1 MTWDGTPWCLWW
13 RCRPRPP
20 PATHFQYKINKF
32 SSDINISHQDSQDN
46 FLRNIKHKVC
56 TYKRF
61 CDLLYYVV
69 CCLLQKVKDL
79 QKKWIIC
86 DQFNIKS
93 SHVKLTF
100 AGLLVF
106 CWSSGLT
113 WEDLQLV
120 VSGRWDPA
128 GSDVFHNFS
137 KVEGDVGTLLRS
149 CKGPLRI
156 VPSRYSHLL
165 SGVLSPCL
173 LESLHRSH
181 SPQFGHLWLPQ
192 QSPSWPALCV
202 WEGREGVSKRVTSL
216 LFPYRTCREPSRLHK
231 LHQLSVSVFCLSS
244 GSVASPWISFSRVSS
259 YHQLASRY
267 TKINENFYENQ
278 HRDVFPTSKRDSI
291 LSPVLWPS
299 MSSELLTVLTF
310 FSPWLFLNGDLVW
323 GVRSKVWGVRS

>member
-1 MTWDGTPWCLWW
+1 MYTYFFL
-13 RCRPRPP
+13 
-20 PATHFQYKINKF
+20 FLE
-32 SSDINISHQDSQDN
+32 NI
-46 FLRNIKHKVC
+46 V
-56 TYKRF
+56 
-61 CDLLYYVV
+61 YYMF
-69 CCLLQKVKDL
+69 QKVKDL
-79 QKKWIIC
+79 QIFWWTKKWNIC

-181 SPQFGHLWLPQ
+181 SPQFGHLWLPH
-192 QSPSWPALCV
+192 QSPSFFV
-202 WEGREGVSKRVTSL
+202 FL
-216 LFPYRTCREPSRLHK
+216 L
-231 LHQLSVSVFCLSS
+231 
-244 GSVASPWISFSRVSS
+244 G
-259 YHQLASRY
+259 
-267 TKINENFYENQ
+267 
-278 HRDVFPTSKRDSI
+278 
-291 LSPVLWPS
+291 LWP
-299 MSSELLTVLTF
+299 LLGSL
-310 FSPWLFLNGDLVW
+310 SLGFLLIINLPLDIL
-323 GVRSKVWGVRS
+323 K